1 MDAKLP
7 TKPAPSRAR
16 VNWIKAKD
24 LLKNAKVFNRS
35 VEERKEGAL
44 KNKLEEVNT
53 VVYRTKYKIDKLK
66 ATLFLKEG
74 GLLDKNEY
82 LFLNQKYF
90 DSINVISKPSNSGS
104 DSVVVILKKAK
115 QQFILKLTFVDS
127 YDVKPLNYPD
137 TEAQMYNIM
146 DILVRRNI
154 TPHVFML
161 VGCFGENVK
170 RSAINPAFNT
180 WLKKYNNY
188 KSYVYPILT
197 ETSNDDSRLMT
208 LHEMFD
214 YLSKW
219 SIVKSDDFI
228 CSIYY
233 NIIFQIMYTIQ
244 CFIKVGIKHNDLHSG
259 NIFILMRP
267 QNIIKSTI
275 SSTKKFCR
283 RYKYRDA
290 SGVVQS
296 VLIPNIGLDVRIFD
310 FDRSVKHKNDFRY
323 YPDGIKTIYM
333 KNLKQLGSNDVVN
346 PHSDTYK
353 LLCHLFHNKYVPKN
367 IILFVKKCFSAHGL
381 SACSNGYYTLPGK
394 TNKKFVDK
402 PSWNG
407 HRYYLLLKPLPD
419 GIMKSNLEI
428 LEELRFMFETVFND
442 CTKTKHTVL
451 ETYSCLNIEMT
462 EKERVLKTLKARE
475 LAKQLQA
482 QKGMLKTPLKA
493 KTKSN
498 SVAKPKTV
506 KKYKFTKKVK
516 VVANTKE
523 KTAKEK
529 ATNAVKPKRKYTK
542 KPNTTKPNETKATKR
557 EMITSTDETME
568 CDDSKSRKARTKTSL
583 TVDGKKRWGKMLD
596 TEEKNCRF
604 PFKYK
609 EGQGR
614 GKKALMVLS
623 KKCVKNEVG
632 NYCATERNK
641 DCTAKK
647 IGYCLPNKY
656 TKAK

>member
-7 TKPAPSRAR
+7 TKPAPSRAKI
-16 VNWIKAKD
+16 NWIKAKD

-35 VEERKEGAL
+35 VEERKEVGI
-44 KNKLEEVNT
+44 KSKLEEANT
-53 VVYRTKYKIDKLK
+53 VIYRTKYKIDKLK
-66 ATLFLKEG
+66 TNLFLKEG

-82 LFLNQKYF
+82 LFVNQNYF
-90 DSINVISKPSNSGS
+90 DAINVISKPSNSGS
-104 DSVVVILKKAK
+104 DSVVVLLKKAK
-115 QQFILKLTFVDS
+115 QQFILKLTFVSNSDA
-127 YDVKPLNYPD
+127 KPLNYPD

-146 DILVRRNI
+146 DILVRKNI

-161 VGCFGENVK
+161 VGCFGENVR

-180 WLKKYNNY
+180 WLKKYNDY
-188 KSYVYPILT
+188 KRYVYPILT
-197 ETSNDDSRLMT
+197 ETSNDDSKLMT
-208 LHEMFD
+208 LNEMCD
-214 YLSKW
+214 YLDRW
-219 SIVKSDDFI
+219 ATVKSDDFI

-244 CFIKVGIKHNDLHSG
+244 CFIKVGIKHNDLHTG

-267 QNIIKSTI
+267 KNIIKSTI

-290 SGVVQS
+290 AGVTQS

-323 YPDGIKTIYM
+323 YPEGIKSAFISR
-333 KNLKQLGSNDVVN
+333 LKSLGSNDVVN

-353 LLCHLFHNKYVPKN
+353 LLCHLFHNKDVPKN
-367 IILFVKKCFSAHGL
+367 IKRFVKKCFSAHGL
-381 SACSNGYYTLPGK
+381 SACSYGYYIPPGK
-394 TNKKFVDK
+394 TNKKYVDK

-407 HRYYLLLKPLPD
+407 QRYYLLLKPLPD

-428 LEELRFMFETVFND
+428 LEELRFIFETFLND
-442 CTKTKHTVL
+442 CTKTKHKVL

-462 EKERVLKTLKARE
+462 EKERVLKTLKARD

-482 QKGMLKTPLKA
+482 QKGMLKAPI
-493 KTKSN
+493 
-498 SVAKPKTV
+498 KPNTV

-523 KTAKEK
+523 KTAKEQ
-529 ATNAVKPKRKYTK
+529 ATNAVKPKRKYTIK
-542 KPNTTKPNETKATKR
+542 KPKTTKPKATKR
-557 EMITSTDETME
+557 KLTISADDTME
-568 CDDSKSRKARTKTSL
+568 CDDSKSRRARTKTSL

-609 EGQGR
+609 VGQGR

-623 KKCVKNEVG
+623 KKCLKNEVG

>member
-1 MDAKLP
+1 MNSNLP
-7 TKPAPSRAR
+7 TKPPPSRAKT
-16 VNWIKAKD
+16 NWIKAKD

-35 VEERKEGAL
+35 VEERKELAI

-53 VVYRTKYKIDKLK
+53 VIYRTKYKIDKLK
-66 ATLFLKEG
+66 ANLFLKEG

-104 DSVVVILKKAK
+104 DSVVVILKKSK

-127 YDVKPLNYPD
+127 YDAKPLNYPD

-146 DILVRRNI
+146 DILVRKNI

-161 VGCFGENVK
+161 VGCFGDNVK

-180 WLKKYNNY
+180 WLKRYNDY
-188 KSYVYPILT
+188 KTYVYPILT
-197 ETSNDDSRLMT
+197 ETSNDDSRLIT
-208 LHEMFD
+208 LSDMCE

-219 SIVKSDDFI
+219 ATVKSDDFI

-267 QNIIKSTI
+267 KNIIKSTI
-275 SSTKKFCR
+275 PSTKKFCR
-283 RYKYRDA
+283 KYKYRDA
-290 SGVVQS
+290 AGVAQS
-296 VLIPNIGLDVRIFD
+296 VLIPNIGFDVRIFD

-323 YPDGIKTIYM
+323 YPEGIKSVFIRQ
-333 KNLKQLGSNDVVN
+333 LKTLGSNDLVN

-353 LLCHLFHNKYVPKN
+353 VLCHLFHNKYVPQN
-367 IILFVKKCFSAHGL
+367 IYRFVKKCFSSHGL
-381 SACSNGYYTLPGK
+381 SACSNGYYIPPGK
-394 TNKKFVDK
+394 INKKYVDK
-402 PSWNG
+402 PYRNG

-428 LEELRFMFETVFND
+428 LEELRFMFETFLSD
-442 CTKTKHTVL
+442 CTKTKHKVL
-451 ETYSCLNIEMT
+451 ETYSCLNVEMT
-462 EKERVLKTLKARE
+462 EKERVLKTLKARD

-482 QKGMLKTPLKA
+482 QKGMLKAPLKSN
-493 KTKSN
+493 TKSN
-498 SVAKPKTV
+498 TVIKPTPV
-506 KKYKFTKKVK
+506 KKYKFIKKVT
-516 VVANTKE
+516 VVANTNK
-523 KTAKEK
+523 KN
-529 ATNAVKPKRKYTK
+529 ATNAVKPKRKYTIK
-542 KPNTTKPNETKATKR
+542 KPKATNPNAIKR
-557 EMITSTDETME
+557 KLTTSTDETME
-568 CDDSKSRKARTKTSL
+568 CDDSKSRRARTKTSL

-609 EGQGR
+609 VGQGR

-623 KKCVKNEVG
+623 KKCIKNDVG

-641 DCTAKK
+641 DCTSKK